1 MTSLR
6 PYLLRALID
15 WVVDNELTPHMV
27 IDCAVPGV
35 AAPTEHAQDGK
46 LTLNISASAVR
57 NFSLDDKRVSMDCR
71 FQGRSM
77 RIDAPVGAVIGV
89 YAKENGMG
97 MGLEADRGESAGDPA
112 PSKPERSRKSASQ
125 RPTLRLVK

>member
-15 WVVDNELTPHMV
+15 WVVDNDLTPHMV

-71 FQGRSM
+71 FHGRSM
-77 RIDAPVGAVIGV
+77 HIDAPLGAVIGV
-89 YAKENGMG
+89 YAKETGMG
-97 MGLEADRGESAGDPA
+97 MALEPDHDEPATDSA
-112 PSKPERSRKSASQ
+112 PSKPQRPAKDAPQ